1 MKPRA
6 RGSSLHPLRRYWWE
20 PQLELGNK
28 NSLAFASD
36 IGSLVVIGRF
46 RDSGITYIGTLS
58 RLMIWQLSAISPF
71 RKTKFTLIMLVEFQY
86 RDCKV

>member
-1 MKPRA
+1 MYTPYISYVIQNPGLLPIDA
-6 RGSSLHPLRRYWWE
+6 ASYQWE

-46 RDSGITYIGTLS
+46 RDLGITVEH
-58 RLMIWQLSAISPF
+58 QLRVDRS
-71 RKTKFTLIMLVEFQY
+71 T
-86 RDCKV
+86 

>member
-1 MKPRA
+1 MSNVIQNPGLLPIDA
-6 RGSSLHPLRRYWWE
+6 ASYQWE

-46 RDSGITYIGTLS
+46 HDLGITVVS
-58 RLMIWQLSAISPF
+58 
-71 RKTKFTLIMLVEFQY
+71 
-86 RDCKV
+86 

>member
-1 MKPRA
+1 MSNVIQNPGLLPIDA
-6 RGSSLHPLRRYWWE
+6 ASYQWE

-46 RDSGITYIGTLS
+46 HNLGITFGGSSGISHWLHGKTNLESHLQPVSFFLS
-58 RLMIWQLSAISPF
+58 F
-71 RKTKFTLIMLVEFQY
+71 
-86 RDCKV
+86 C